1 MTFSVRKLPAL
12 VLIALFSQAAASPL
26 FEDDAVLEISIVGP
40 LSSLIDKKKNRE
52 ELPFV
57 LRANDDE
64 FPIKVRVRGK
74 SRMRVCDFPPLR
86 VNFSDDTTK
95 QTVFAGQDKLKLV
108 THCRNGASDQADVL
122 KEYAAY
128 RIFNLITDVSYKVRL
143 AQITYSDTDQGMQEA
158 SVDRYGFFIE
168 SSSEL
173 AGRFGADVVQTAG
186 VTLGSLDT
194 QQAAAV
200 FVFQY
205 LIGNTDWSL
214 VTADLDDTCCHNGDL
229 FEIDS
234 RRYYVPFDF
243 DLSGLVDARYARPD
257 RSLGMRS
264 VTQRRYRGYCISP
277 EALKDA
283 IRAISAR
290 KDDILGVVVQV
301 PGFTEKDISTA
312 VKYLDEFFEMTEDV
326 DQLAKSFD
334 RKCL

>member
-26 FEDDAVLEISIVGP
+26 FEDDAVLEISMVGP
-40 LSSLIDKKKNRE
+40 LNSLIDEKKNRE

-64 FPIKVRVRGK
+64 YPIKVRVRGK
-74 SRMRVCDFPPLR
+74 SRTRVCDFPPLR
-86 VNFSDDTTK
+86 INFSDDTTK

-108 THCRNGASDQADVL
+108 THCRNGISDQTDVL

-128 RIFNLITDVSYKVRL
+128 KIFNLISDVSYKVRL
-143 AQITYSDTDQGMQEA
+143 ARITYSDTDERMKKT
-158 SVDRYGFFIE
+158 SFDRYGFFIE

-173 AGRFGADVVQTAG
+173 AGRFGADIVRTAG

-194 QQAAAV
+194 QQAATV

-214 VTADLDDTCCHNGDL
+214 VNADLDDICCHNGDL
-229 FEIDS
+229 FDIDS

-257 RSLGMRS
+257 ASLRISS
-264 VTQRRYRGYCISP
+264 VTQRRYRGYCVSP

-283 IRAISAR
+283 IRAIAGR
-290 KDDILGVVVQV
+290 KDDILGVVPQA
-301 PGFTEKDISTA
+301 PDLTEKDINTA
-312 VKYLDEFFEMTEDV
+312 VKYLDKFFEMTDDV
-326 DQLAKSFD
+326 DKLAKSFD